1 MTSRQTRPH
10 MTFLKDP
17 PSIRRAICDLL
28 GGKQLDMAVA
38 FVGADWE
45 DILGD
50 YEGKVRVIC
59 WLSSTNTNPYAVRAL
74 RKRDQTTVKQRDSM
88 HCKVYFAPGIGA
100 VVGSANLSKAA
111 LNESDTAG
119 QDEAAIFVSGTSAL
133 SEIEAWFSEM
143 WRDKHDT
150 KSIEDADI
158 KAAIDAYKEAKAAR
172 QKGGLKGKPPHTRE
186 PAVPPLPKTLNATLL
201 KYARQAGLIDL
212 HDNMGEYTDMLA
224 SLKPEHLTARQ
235 RDSIVDLIISW
246 TRHPGSYKRIRKAP
260 MVNVRK
266 GFQLLFDQSI
276 DLQSRLEILL
286 KNGYLAGLRIKT
298 LSLLLYWR
306 YPEKYPPY
314 NHRTVKFL
322 QDFKMKKRGMS
333 DSSPQTYSTWLRW
346 ARRLQQQLNLPT
358 PGHVDRMVQG
368 YYADYYEE

>member
-1 MTSRQTRPH
+1 MI
-10 MTFLKDP
+10 FLKDP
-17 PSIRRAICDLL
+17 PSIRKVIYELL
-28 GGKQLDMAVA
+28 SGKQLDMAVA

-45 DILGD
+45 DMLGD
-50 YEGKVRVIC
+50 YKGKVRVIC

-74 RKRDQTTVKQRDSM
+74 RKRDQTTVKQRNSM

-100 VVGSANLSKAA
+100 VVGSANLTKAA

-119 QDEAAIFVSGTSAL
+119 QDEAAIFISGTSAL
-133 SEIEAWFSEM
+133 SDIKAWFGEM

-158 KAAIDAYKEAKAAR
+158 KAAIDAYKRAKAAR
-172 QKGGLKGKPPHTRE
+172 QKAGLKGKPPRTRE

-201 KYARQAGLIDL
+201 KYARQAGLVDL
-212 HDNMGEYTDMLA
+212 HEDMGEYINTLG
-224 SLKPEHLTARQ
+224 SLNPEHLTATQ
-235 RDSIVDLIISW
+235 RDNLVDLIISW
-246 TRHPGSYKRIRKAP
+246 TGHPGSYKRIRKAP
-260 MVNVRK
+260 IANVRK
-266 GFQLLFDQSI
+266 GLQLLFDQSI
-276 DLQSRLEILL
+276 DLQSRLEKLL
-286 KNGYLAGLRIKT
+286 KNGYLAGLRMKT

-314 NHRTVKFL
+314 NHRTVSFL
-322 QDFKMKKRGMS
+322 KDFKMKERGMS
-333 DSSPQTYSTWLRW
+333 DSSPQTYSTWLSW

-368 YYADYYEE
+368 YYADYYEGR